1 MKNRGDRGRAR
12 FRDDRRGPH
21 RRDDGRGAPPH
32 TRELDRNQH
41 PAGHPERHGA
51 GRYQPERHEST
62 RTDLVFGVEPVR
74 ELIAAA
80 PGSIRTLYVR
90 TGDGQRFEEEMDRV
104 RIAGGQVA
112 FADEAEISRNCG
124 RDARH
129 QGIAAVVREY
139 AYAELED
146 MLEARPDPILVIDGV
161 TDPRNL
167 GAILRSAEGAGVG
180 NIVIA
185 KDHTVG
191 MTSAAI
197 KSSAGA
203 WIHLKIARCGNV
215 ARLLDDLKQAGY
227 WIAALAPGGN
237 VSIYDLDVTSKLAIV
252 IGSEGKGVREIIK
265 KTTDYLVDIPM
276 RGKVG
281 SLNVSVATAVAL
293 YEIARRRSTSPSS
306 P

>member
-1 MKNRGDRGRAR
+1 MKNRGDRGRPK

-21 RRDDGRGAPPH
+21 RRDEGRGAPPNP
-32 TRELDRNQH
+32 REGDRNQH
-41 PAGHPERHGA
+41 PAGHPARH
-51 GRYQPERHEST
+51 PEHHEAT
-62 RTDLVFGVEPVR
+62 RTDLVFGIEPVR

-90 TGDGQRFEEEMDRV
+90 TGDGQRFEEEMDAV

-112 FADEAEISRNCG
+112 FAEEAEISRNCG

-139 AYAELED
+139 AYTELED
-146 MLEARPDPILVIDGV
+146 MIEAKPDPILIIDGV

-191 MTSAAI
+191 YDLGGDQVVSRRVDTSQNRTMRQRCTPARGS
-197 KSSAGA
+197 KRGGLLDCRAGA
-203 WIHLKIARCGNV
+203 GRQRI
-215 ARLLDDLKQAGY
+215 DL
-227 WIAALAPGGN
+227 
-237 VSIYDLDVTSKLAIV
+237 
-252 IGSEGKGVREIIK
+252 
-265 KTTDYLVDIPM
+265 
-276 RGKVG
+276 
-281 SLNVSVATAVAL
+281 
-293 YEIARRRSTSPSS
+293 
-306 P
+306 